1 MTNAY
6 LHSLPLKFLR
16 KMAGFST
23 IGGDYF
29 LGRAEVEPP
38 IALKVQVFPWLDKWE
53 LRFMGRAKNKSY
65 DEGGLDNTDIAGHN
79 FAQLLSR
86 LRVILLQDLAIL
98 QPG

>member
-1 MTNAY
+1 MTNTY

-38 IALKVQVFPWLDKWE
+38 MALQVQVFP
-53 LRFMGRAKNKSY
+53 
-65 DEGGLDNTDIAGHN
+65 
-79 FAQLLSR
+79 
-86 LRVILLQDLAIL
+86 
-98 QPG
+98 